1 MGKGAGFQS
10 RSWGR
15 GQDFNP
21 DHGEGGRISIQIM
34 GEGQHLNPDHGEG
47 GRISIQIMG
56 KGQDFN
62 PDHGEP
68 GGTRGARPEQPPLT
82 LERTLISTRKEEVQ
96 PTHNT
101 RPTVASLAR
110 KTNQNCLQTG
120 QSKITA
126 YTVTDEWGYVGTTQV
141 SNEVQNNNGCQA
153 VCRSTSNYLDSTLIL
168 HLSSVGLWSL
178 FFSMRASCLRDN
190 GFVLHQFWLRPTAPA
205 MMLSKSLARKLFCLN
220 MRSEL
225 WSAMLTQ
232 LNTLG
237 STKSKWRCFFCCI
250 VWEKA

>member
-1 MGKGAGFQS
+1 MGKKRDFNPDHGEGAGFQS
-10 RSWGR
+10 RSRGR

-21 DHGEGGRISIQIM
+21 DHGGGAASQSRSW
-34 GEGQHLNPDHGEG
+34 
-47 GRISIQIMG
+47 GRG
-56 KGQDFN
+56 PDFN
-62 PDHGEP
+62 PDHGE
-68 GGTRGARPEQPPLT
+68 GAGFQSRSWGTRGARSEQPPLT

-168 HLSSVGLWSL
+168 HLSSVGLWSP

-205 MMLSKSLARKLFCLN
+205 MMLSKSLARKLFFLN

-225 WSAMLTQ
+225 WSARFTQ
-232 LNTLG
+232 LNTMG